1 MTMNEFSHPILIY
14 DNLCYSCTKY
24 AKIVQNVIDG
34 KCLIVGHYTQ
44 LGKEIKK
51 KLFPTDYEGLE
62 MSWFIIDG
70 IAYGG
75 RSGLFRLI
83 KFILFESKPGDS
95 IDNVFDLT
103 QCSTACKSRKI
114 SAQRLFNI
122 FLMHK
127 KFAITNSI

>member
-1 MTMNEFSHPILIY
+1 
-14 DNLCYSCTKY
+14 
-24 AKIVQNVIDG
+24 
-34 KCLIVGHYTQ
+34 VGHYTP

-83 KFILFESKPGDS
+83 KFILFERKTGDS
-95 IDNVFDLT
+95 VDNVFDLT

-114 SAQRLFNI
+114 SAQRLLNI
-122 FLMHK
+122 FLTNR
-127 KFAITNSI
+127 KFTVTNSI